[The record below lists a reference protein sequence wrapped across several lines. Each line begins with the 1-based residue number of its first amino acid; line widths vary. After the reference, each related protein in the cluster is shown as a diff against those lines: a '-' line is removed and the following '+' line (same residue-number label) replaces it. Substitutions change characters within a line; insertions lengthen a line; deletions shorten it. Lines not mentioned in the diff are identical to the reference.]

1 MSITPILGNAFYL
14 LALLNPAS
22 KMMFLASYEPALS
35 RRQTRE
41 LAWKSS
47 LAALLILFLL
57 AAAGNFILI
66 RIFRVQLYSLQI
78 AGGAVVFM
86 IGWTAI
92 REGKFTSSHPKTSP
106 QSFTDLSLVPLAA
119 PLIAGPGMIAQAVAM
134 SMERGLFP
142 TLAALTVAIAVNF
155 ALMLFSAGIN
165 RTLSRVHLVGPL
177 IRLTGLIISAIS
189 IQMMIS
195 GLKNAFF

>member
-1 MSITPILGNAFYL
+1 MSINAILENAFYL

-35 RRQTRE
+35 RRQTQE

-57 AAAGNFILI
+57 AAAGNFVLF

-78 AGGAVVFM
+78 TGGAVVFM

-92 REGKFTSSHPKTSP
+92 REGRFLSPQTGIPP

-134 SMERGLFP
+134 SMEHGLFP
-142 TLAALTVAIAVNF
+142 TLAALTVAIAINF
-155 ALMLFSAGIN
+155 ALMLFSSGIN
-165 RTLSRVHLVGPL
+165 RTLNRVHLVGPL

-189 IQMMIS
+189 MQMMIS
-195 GLKNAFF
+195 GLKNAFC